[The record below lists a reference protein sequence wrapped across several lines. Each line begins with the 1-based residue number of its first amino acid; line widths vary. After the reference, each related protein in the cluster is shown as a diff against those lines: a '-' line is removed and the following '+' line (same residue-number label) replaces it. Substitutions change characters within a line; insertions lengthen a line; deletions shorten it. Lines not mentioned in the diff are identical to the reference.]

1 MAVSPSSLWLQTGL
15 AMLAVVIGVLLHLK
29 WHPLR
34 RHLSDAWDLM
44 TGMPWLTIL
53 SAALML
59 MAEVAGERWVRP
71 AWSFNELLVWRD
83 VVQPLF
89 LEALLEEARM
99 MHGLLPVWPVAL
111 LLPLALV
118 LLSWRVIRFPYR
130 YGPRRQQPC
139 ERWLLTAGM
148 VLSWGWI
155 LLEIAHVTRP
165 VPEWLETL
173 RLALRAV
180 FSAVTMALSQVMLI
194 RLVIAWEE
202 PEHPD
207 DQKDIGLAAEH
218 TFARWR
224 SLVGLAALDLLWL
237 MLLQAQE
244 SPGGL
249 SRGLLIEAMLLFLAM
264 PLAVAR
270 VPGPMLDQGAK
281 AMRILGR
288 AFLPL
293 LGMTVTVVLLLML
306 TRYAS
311 ALIQGMTGPGTWLTL
326 VLLPL
331 HALVLATV
339 RNWVFL
345 ACVFTLLRHGFK
357 PSPQDVTIDLA

>member
-1 MAVSPSSLWLQTGL
+1 
-15 AMLAVVIGVLLHLK
+15 MLAVAIGMILHLK

-34 RHLSDAWDLM
+34 RHFSDAWDLM
-44 TGMPWLTIL
+44 AGMPWLTLL

-59 MAEVAGERWVRP
+59 MAELAGERWVRP

-83 VVQPLF
+83 VAQPLC
-89 LEALLEEARM
+89 LEALLEEVRM
-99 MHGLLPVWPVAL
+99 MHGLLPAWPVAL
-111 LLPLALV
+111 FSPLALV

-130 YGPRRQQPC
+130 YGPRRQQPF

-148 VLSWGWI
+148 VLSWGW
-155 LLEIAHVTRP
+155 LFLEIAHVLRP
-165 VPEWLETL
+165 VAEWLETL
-173 RLALRAV
+173 RLALRTV
-180 FSAVTMALSQVMLI
+180 FSSVTMALTQVLLLRI
-194 RLVIAWEE
+194 VIAWER
-202 PEHPD
+202 PEYPD
-207 DQKDIGLAAEH
+207 DQKDIGLAVEH
-218 TFARWR
+218 TFKRWR

-237 MLLQAQE
+237 MLIQAQQAH
-244 SPGGL
+244 GGL
-249 SRGLLIEAMLLFLAM
+249 FLGILLESMFFFLAM
-264 PLAVAR
+264 PLTVAR
-270 VPGPMLDQGAK
+270 VPGSLLHQGAQ
-281 AMRILGR
+281 AMPILWR
-288 AFLPL
+288 ALLPL

-357 PSPQDVTIDLA
+357 PSTRTGQLI

>member
-15 AMLAVVIGVLLHLK
+15 ALFVVIIGVFLHLK

-34 RHLSDAWDLM
+34 RHFSDAWDLM
-44 TGMPWLTIL
+44 MGMPWLTFL
-53 SAALML
+53 SASLML
-59 MAEVAGERWVRP
+59 LAELTGEGWVRP
-71 AWSFNELLVWRD
+71 VWSFNELLVWRD
-83 VVQPLF
+83 VAQPLL

-111 LLPLALV
+111 FLPLAL
-118 LLSWRVIRFPYR
+118 LLLNWRVIRFPYR
-130 YGPRRQQPC
+130 YGPRRQQSF
-139 ERWLLTAGM
+139 ERWLLTVGM
-148 VLSWGWI
+148 VLCWGWV
-155 LLEIAHVTRP
+155 LLEMAHASRSI
-165 VPEWLETL
+165 PEWLETL

-180 FSAVTMALSQVMLI
+180 FSSVTMALTQVMLI
-194 RLVIAWEE
+194 RIVIAWEE
-202 PEHPD
+202 PEHTD

-224 SLVGLAALDLLWL
+224 SLMGLAALDLLWL
-237 MLLQAQE
+237 MLIQTQE
-244 SPGGL
+244 SHGGL
-249 SRGLLIEAMLLFLAM
+249 SRWLLIESMLLFLAM
-264 PLAVAR
+264 PAAVAC
-270 VPGPMLDQGAK
+270 VSGSMLDQGAT
-281 AMRILGR
+281 AMRTLGR

-311 ALIQGMTGPGTWLTL
+311 ALIQGITGPGSWLTL

-357 PSPQDVTIDLA
+357 PSTQDVTIDLA